1 MCSRAAGLR
10 LRLREAARLQ
20 LVRLVV
26 ICKYVVQ
33 FRLRP
38 RPLSRVR
45 VFNKKEMGLWNSIAD
60 GGKMSMLR
68 GSDPRCVRSGR
79 VVSDLNGYYDSQNI
93 IAVPIK
99 ATQQSSPCPCLV
111 PACDLQTPEFTGTVL
126 SVVLHH
132 SHNHEGG
139 AGLRHVP
146 PAPSTLAGSRCS
158 EISVAGCTTNSAT
171 TWASHGQ
178 LLGP

>member
-99 ATQQSSPCPCLV
+99 ATQQSSPCRASCLHAICRRPRSREQCCQLCCITHITTRAV
-111 PACDLQTPEFTGTVL
+111 PG
-126 SVVLHH
+126 
-132 SHNHEGG
+132 
-139 AGLRHVP
+139 
-146 PAPSTLAGSRCS
+146 
-158 EISVAGCTTNSAT
+158 
-171 TWASHGQ
+171 
-178 LLGP
+178 

>member
-45 VFNKKEMGLWNSIAD
+45 VLNKKEMRLWNSIAD

-93 IAVPIK
+93 IAVPIRLRNNQ
-99 ATQQSSPCPCLV
+99 APV
-111 PACDLQTPEFTGTVL
+111 PASCQHAICRRPRSREQCCKLCCITHITTR
-126 SVVLHH
+126 
-132 SHNHEGG
+132 
-139 AGLRHVP
+139 AVP
-146 PAPSTLAGSRCS
+146 G
-158 EISVAGCTTNSAT
+158 
-171 TWASHGQ
+171 
-178 LLGP
+178 

>member
-45 VFNKKEMGLWNSIAD
+45 VLNKKEMRLWNSIAD

-99 ATQQSSPCPCLV
+99 VTQQSSPCPCLV